1 MKSFLMAVTL
11 VLLWL
16 FLYDYADGKELP
28 KEMSMKTDVGEVV
41 LTTEE
46 CIFIKMGLRNY
57 PYAAYAT
64 EKGKA
69 NHEGCWRKASIP
81 SLHFTE
87 LNQVRGNIWRTAW
100 IPSCK
105 PMLGTTDPYVRK
117 TKVCVPIPNID
128 LRHNF
133 V

>member
-1 MKSFLMAVTL
+1 MKQFLMAVTL

-69 NHEGCWRKASIP
+69 NHEGCWRKEDVNGMSSVLIYFP
-81 SLHFTE
+81 EIDS
-87 LNQVRGNIWRTAW
+87 TAVYN
-100 IPSCK
+100 PQLFS
-105 PMLGTTDPYVRK
+105 PRSTL
-117 TKVCVPIPNID
+117 
-128 LRHNF
+128 
-133 V
+133 